1 LIRCIAYIS
10 KATSV
15 CSNDEIQDLVSQAQV
30 KNAALGISG
39 RLFHIDAHFI
49 QVLEGGAAPV
59 GSLFQ
64 TIVADPR
71 HRQVVTLLDRPIEQ
85 RAFRDWS
92 MQLVAGDDLSEGDL
106 GGLRM
111 AVDRLERVDIWALAT
126 SRSLG
131 DLAAGPADALISTA
145 FRVAPRQSRSIGT
158 VERLL
163 AAGEGIVKRTR
174 RLDNVTLEAVAEE
187 AGVTP
192 QAAYRYFRDIDDL
205 ILLAMRRV
213 LAVEHERLL
222 AFITAQVFETEADLA
237 NATVAFITQAY
248 QEMARIPAAMRDRI
262 ARDYHDISYDL
273 LWKVAETIHVA
284 MARRG
289 DPCAGIGAMR
299 LTAGLTAVVAVA
311 KSLFLRDIALLNEPG
326 AQLMMVGVFLGALR
340 GGRPDGGGGLEDSR
354 IEAEARN
361 KIVAPGATQ
370 VPRIPKPE

>member
-15 CSNDEIQDLVSQAQV
+15 CSQDEIQNLVSRAQV
-30 KNAALGISG
+30 KNAAMGISG
-39 RLFHIDAHFI
+39 RLFYIDSRFI
-49 QVLEGGAAPV
+49 QILEGGVASV
-59 GSLFQ
+59 GLLFEK
-64 TIVADPR
+64 IRADSR
-71 HRQVVTLLDRPIEQ
+71 HRQVITLLDRPIEQ

-92 MQLVAGDDLSEGDL
+92 MQLVAGDDLTEGDV

-111 AVDRLERVDIWALAT
+111 ALESLERVDVWALAT

-158 VERLL
+158 IERLL

-174 RLDNVTLEAVAEE
+174 RLDTVTLEAVADE

-192 QAAYRYFRDIDDL
+192 QAAYRYFGDIDDL

-222 AFITAQVFETEADLA
+222 AFITEQVFETEVDLA
-237 NATVAFITQAY
+237 NAAVAFIAQAY
-248 QEMARIPAAMRDRI
+248 QEMARIPTAMRDRI
-262 ARDYHDISYDL
+262 ARDYHEISYDL
-273 LWKVAETIHVA
+273 LWKVAEAIHLA

-289 DPCAGIGAMR
+289 DPCAGIGAMQ

-311 KSLFLRDIALLNEPG
+311 KSLFLRDIALLNEPD
-326 AQLMMVGVFLGALR
+326 AQLMMVSIFLGALR
-340 GGRPDGGGGLEDSR
+340 GGRPDGSGRLADSR
-354 IEAEARN
+354 IEARLETKSLRLARRPSR
-361 KIVAPGATQ
+361 A
-370 VPRIPKPE
+370 

>member
-1 LIRCIAYIS
+1 MIRCIAYIS

-15 CSNDEIQDLVSQAQV
+15 CSKDEIHDLVSRAQV
-30 KNAALGISG
+30 KNAAMGISG
-39 RLFHIDAHFI
+39 RLFYIDARFI
-49 QVLEGGAAPV
+49 QILEGGTASV
-59 GSLFQ
+59 GALFQ
-64 TIVADPR
+64 KIMADRR

-92 MQLVAGDDLSEGDL
+92 MQLVAGDDLAEGDL

-111 AVDRLERVDIWALAT
+111 ALDGLERVDVWALAT

-145 FRVAPRQSRSIGT
+145 YRVAPRQSRSIGT

-163 AAGEGIVKRTR
+163 AAGEAIVERTR
-174 RLDNVTLEAVAEE
+174 RLDNVTLEAVADE

-192 QAAYRYFRDIDDL
+192 QAAYRYFGDIDDL

-222 AFITAQVFETEADLA
+222 TFITAQVFETEVDLA
-237 NATVAFITQAY
+237 NAAVAFITQAY

-262 ARDYHDISYDL
+262 ARDYHEIAYDL
-273 LWKVAETIHVA
+273 LWKVAEAIHLA
-284 MARRG
+284 MARRS
-289 DPCAGIGAMR
+289 DPCAGIGVMQ

-311 KSLFLRDIALLNEPG
+311 KSLFLRDIALLNEPN

-340 GGRPDGGGGLEDSR
+340 GGSPDGGGGLQDTLIKSG
-354 IEAEARN
+354 ARN
-361 KIVAPGATQ
+361 EIPALGATP
-370 VPRIPKPE
+370 VARVTKPE